1 MRVLILGASG
11 MLGTAM
17 YHSFSEKSEYE
28 VFGTSRISLNSQ
40 NFFNFDA
47 QLDNLSNLFEKVK
60 PDLIINCIGIIKQIK
75 DKVSEEQMIKLNAIF
90 PKNLQKLCMR
100 KNVRLIHF
108 STDCVFDGKKGSYAD
123 LDICNAE
130 DLYGRSKYLGEV
142 EGKNILTLRTSIIGH
157 ERNKSLSLVDWFLAQ
172 NNKVNGYKNAIFSG
186 FTTNELAKIVIEKI
200 LPLDIS
206 GIRNISSNPISKY
219 ELLSLIKNVYK
230 KDIKIVPCDKVKI
243 DRSLNSDIFV
253 EEIGYKRK
261 DWELMV
267 KEMKNFYIKYYVQK

>member
-17 YHSFSEKSEYE
+17 YHSFLAKSKYE
-28 VFGTSRISLNSQ
+28 VFGTSRISSNSE
-40 NFFNFDA
+40 NIFNFDA
-47 QLDNLSNLFEKVK
+47 ELDNLSNLFEKAK
-60 PDLIINCIGIIKQIK
+60 PDLVINCIGIIKQIK
-75 DKVSEEQMIKLNAIF
+75 DKVNEEQMIKLNSIF
-90 PKNLQKLCMR
+90 PKNLQKLCIR

-108 STDCVFDGKKGSYAD
+108 STDCVFDGKKGSYED

-130 DLYGRSKYLGEV
+130 DLYGKSKYLGEV

-157 ERNKSLSLVDWFLAQ
+157 ERNSSLSLVDWFLAQ
-172 NNKVNGYKNAIFSG
+172 NDKVSGYKAAIFSG

-219 ELLSLIKNVYK
+219 DLLNLIKNVYE

-243 DRSLNSDIFV
+243 DRSLISDIFL
-253 EEIGYKRK
+253 EEIGYERK

-267 KEMKNFYIKYYVQK
+267 KEMKNFYIKHYVQK